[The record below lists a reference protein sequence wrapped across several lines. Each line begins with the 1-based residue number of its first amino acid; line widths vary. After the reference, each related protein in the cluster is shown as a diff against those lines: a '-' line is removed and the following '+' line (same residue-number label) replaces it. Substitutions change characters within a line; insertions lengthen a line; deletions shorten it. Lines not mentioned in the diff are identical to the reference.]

1 MWYAES
7 FREKSPC
14 QVDYHQL
21 GKALEA
27 KTSVSKLYMLNAYA
41 FTVLLRQS
49 LHSGFRDIKHERK
62 LYHSWYLPSDSTLI
76 LGIAGVLDKPS
87 P

>member
-1 MWYAES
+1 MLNHLGK
-7 FREKSPC
+7 KSPC

-21 GKALEA
+21 SKALEA

-49 LHSGFRDIKHERK
+49 LHSGFRNIKHERK
-62 LYHSWYLPSDSTLI
+62 VISQLI
-76 LGIAGVLDKPS
+76 LVQ
-87 P
+87 